1 MSLKTYPV
9 NAMDSGFV
17 IFLVIMLKIPLY
29 TILFDQNEKMNKL
42 LTLIK
47 KHTGLPVIEILT

>member
-1 MSLKTYPV
+1 
-9 NAMDSGFV
+9 MDSGFV